1 MAKKALNEEQAQHRL
16 VELAEE
22 FEQWRQHRAA
32 SSERIPEPLW
42 SQAVAL
48 SRALPNSRVAKVL
61 RLSPS
66 ALKARR
72 LGPAAKTAS
81 RPARPRNA
89 GIEFVELPVERTAV
103 PSEPISAGVQ
113 LELERLDGTR
123 LRLRC
128 SDPSTLETLM
138 QRFLG

>member
-16 VELAEE
+16 GELAKA
-22 FEQWRQHRAA
+22 FEQWRQNRAT

-48 SRALPNSRVAKVL
+48 SRVLPNARVAKVL

-81 RPARPRNA
+81 RAPRTRSA
-89 GIEFVELPVERTAV
+89 GVEFVELPSERAAV
-103 PSEPISAGVQ
+103 ASKPNRVGVQ
-113 LELERLDGTR
+113 LELERLDGSR

-128 SDPSTLETLM
+128 SDPSMLDALV